1 MKSDVADL
9 FFKQSAW
16 ANQKFF
22 SQLSE
27 LPEDALNYSG
37 WNKDWTVGKLANH
50 IVFAQGRTVARAT
63 GESIGDETEAPLTSA
78 GMLQLAKK
86 SADIYSQIFAL
97 LDGANE
103 VMHFSRMGVDVQ
115 FSRATILAQV
125 VHHSTEHRTQ
135 ISDILA
141 MNGMDVIN
149 LDSLDFW
156 TFEHDS
162 RH

>member
-1 MKSDVADL
+1 
-9 FFKQSAW
+9 
-16 ANQKFF
+16 
-22 SQLSE
+22 
-27 LPEDALNYSG
+27 
-37 WNKDWTVGKLANH
+37 
-50 IVFAQGRTVARAT
+50 
-63 GESIGDETEAPLTSA
+63 
-78 GMLQLAKK
+78 MLQLAKK

-156 TFEHDS
+156 TFEHEA
-162 RH
+162 RE